1 MASRFRRNYYSL
13 EGKQMTQESQR
24 RKQQS
29 AQDRTNNRSK
39 RIESA
44 KVLYKL
50 KGLKH

>member
-1 MASRFRRNYYSL
+1 
-13 EGKQMTQESQR
+13 MTQEEKR

-29 AQDRTNNRSK
+29 SQDRTNYRLT

-50 KGLKH
+50 KGLKLCK